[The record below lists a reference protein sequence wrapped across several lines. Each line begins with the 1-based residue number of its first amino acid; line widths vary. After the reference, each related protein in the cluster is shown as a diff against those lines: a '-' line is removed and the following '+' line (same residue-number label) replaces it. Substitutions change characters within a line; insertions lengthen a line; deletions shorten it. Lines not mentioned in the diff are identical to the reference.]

1 MAKISIGAKSA
12 WKANTSFMLGISM
25 GSQNHEG
32 EALEAIVDRIN
43 AGRFTHGVLDI
54 ADTLNR
60 YRYIG
65 DGRPERESIEI
76 TRNEGSDWLERN
88 NHIISR
94 LRMPV
99 TVHRW
104 DEWLSHPKY
113 PETIAQIRG
122 LYANNRILCQAV
134 GRDIDNFYVRNYGT
148 AEVSPEKRHLSVEY
162 YLEEL
167 AVAAIMLEEKPSLVM
182 YPGKQLNCFR
192 LIRDGKIPDAPPSLS
207 NSSFSRLIIHSFQRS
222 LVVNENRVQPI
233 DPLPRRTGA
242 LISQLT

>member
-1 MAKISIGAKSA
+1 MAKTSISAKSA
-12 WKANTSFMLGISM
+12 WKTNSSFMLGISM

-43 AGRFTHGVLDI
+43 EGGFTHGVLDV

-65 DGRPERESIEI
+65 DGIPEREAIEI
-76 TRNEGSDWLERN
+76 TRNEGGDWLERN

-99 TVHRW
+99 AVHRW

-113 PETIAQIRG
+113 PETIAQIRE
-122 LYANNRILCQAV
+122 LYANNHILCQAV
-134 GRDIDNFYVRNYGT
+134 EQDIDNFYVRNYGT
-148 AEVSPEKRHLSVEY
+148 AEVSSERRHLSVEY

-167 AVAAIMLEEKPSLVM
+167 AVAAIMLDEKPSLVM

-192 LIRDGKIPDAPPSLS
+192 LIRDGKVPEAPPSLS
-207 NSSFSRLIIHSFQRS
+207 NSSFSRLIIHSFQRPPA
-222 LVVNENRVQPI
+222 VNENRLQPA
-233 DPLPRRTGA
+233 DLAPRRTRA
-242 LISQLT
+242 MASQLT

>member
-1 MAKISIGAKSA
+1 MARTSISAKSA
-12 WKANTSFMLGISM
+12 WKSNSFFMLGISM

-43 AGRFTHGVLDI
+43 AGGFTHGVLDV

-65 DGRPERESIEI
+65 EGKPEREAIQI
-76 TRNEGSDWLERN
+76 ARNEGSDWLERN

-99 TVHRW
+99 AVHRW

-113 PETIAQIRG
+113 PETIAQIRR
-122 LYANNRILCQAV
+122 LYANNNTLCQAV
-134 GRDIDNFYVRNYGT
+134 DQDIDKFYVRNYGT
-148 AEVSPEKRHLSVEY
+148 AEVSPKKRHLSVEY

-192 LIRDGKIPDAPPSLS
+192 LIRDGKVPDAPPSLS
-207 NSSFSRLIIHSFQRS
+207 NSSFSRLIIHSFQRPPA
-222 LVVNENRVQPI
+222 VNENRVQPAG
-233 DPLPRRTGA
+233 PVPRRTGVLA
-242 LISQLT
+242 SQLT